1 MNSNYKE
8 QDNNSKMS
16 KNHDNDDVDDI
27 ENQKETEYSTA
38 QLEMML
44 IKARQKVMLLRNK
57 YTFFATCTL
66 VLTFL
71 NFIKILGEEYEKQE
85 KEIER
90 VHSIHKSSTTRK
102 GQHSPSKYVPNIR
115 RCSKNQT

>member
-8 QDNNSKMS
+8 QDNNSKIS
-16 KNHDNDDVDDI
+16 KNGMSIGNDDNDDVDEI
-27 ENQKETEYSTA
+27 ENQKEREYSTA

-66 VLTFL
+66 YSCTDIFE
-71 NFIKILGEEYEKQE
+71 FY
-85 KEIER
+85 
-90 VHSIHKSSTTRK
+90 
-102 GQHSPSKYVPNIR
+102 
-115 RCSKNQT
+115 